1 MPLQVAKNVLRIST
15 RLALWTVLPLGSNV
29 DDFIVGVTMVGR
41 RVGDAGAAALKYPKY
56 ETFFRF

>member
-1 MPLQVAKNVLRIST
+1 MPLQVAKKVLTIST
-15 RLALWTVLPLGSNV
+15 RLALWTILPLGSNV

-41 RVGDAGAAALKYPKY
+41 RVGDVGAAAFNYPKY